1 MITGTTFF
9 SLFHNTKQWNT
20 LLNLTVVSVE
30 PFPQQ
35 GQAEGGI
42 MRLGIINSL
51 QPQGLSPCTFVSVS
65 ITSSHDYFL
74 LFEQTTQDSLRNAE
88 CRRCFSLAC
97 FWQFVIRFW
106 GGYVFYWEKMTFFFP
121 SKISVFMQH
130 QSQITGWKQTGYH
143 DRITVALFVFPMCC
157 MKRHQMRIWYNIP
170 KLFKQYDNAK
180 NDSVQSVLILMS
192 GW

>member
-1 MITGTTFF
+1 MTSTI
-9 SLFHNTKQWNT
+9 
-20 LLNLTVVSVE
+20 VSVE

-51 QPQGLSPCTFVSVS
+51 QPQGLSPWTFVSVS
-65 ITSSHDYFL
+65 IASSHDYFL

-97 FWQFVIRFW
+97 FWQFVMRFW
-106 GGYVFYWEKMTFFFP
+106 GGYVFHWEKMPSFFP
-121 SKISVFMQH
+121 IKISVFMQH
-130 QSQITGWKQTGYH
+130 QSRITRWKQTGYR

-157 MKRHQMRIWYNIP
+157 MKRHQMSIWLLYLNYLNSMIMLRMI
-170 KLFKQYDNAK
+170 LFKAFWSLWAV
-180 NDSVQSVLILMS
+180 DSYHFILNKQ
-192 GW
+192 